1 MAVPVGWKWLTV
13 TNNKPAKIASR
24 RPRQIRGGA
33 ARIHTK
39 RGLDWTSRMPGIAQ
53 PLSALKLRSA
63 VIDGEAIMS
72 GSDGAPGFFAL
83 HEALAKGSAPD
94 AILML
99 FSQVC
104 CLVDQNEYT
113 DQKDPQREYH

>member
-1 MAVPVGWKWLTV
+1 
-13 TNNKPAKIASR
+13 
-24 RPRQIRGGA
+24 
-33 ARIHTK
+33 
-39 RGLDWTSRMPGIAQ
+39 
-53 PLSALKLRSA
+53 
-63 VIDGEAIMS
+63 MS
-72 GSDGAPGFFAL
+72 GSAGAPGFFAL
-83 HEALAKGSAPD
+83 HAALAKGSAPD

>member
-1 MAVPVGWKWLTV
+1 M
-13 TNNKPAKIASR
+13 
-24 RPRQIRGGA
+24 
-33 ARIHTK
+33 RIHTR
-39 RGLDWTSRMPGIAQ
+39 RGLDWAWRMPSVAQ
-53 PLSALKLRSA
+53 VLSALKLRSA

-83 HEALAKGSAPD
+83 HEALAKGSAPA